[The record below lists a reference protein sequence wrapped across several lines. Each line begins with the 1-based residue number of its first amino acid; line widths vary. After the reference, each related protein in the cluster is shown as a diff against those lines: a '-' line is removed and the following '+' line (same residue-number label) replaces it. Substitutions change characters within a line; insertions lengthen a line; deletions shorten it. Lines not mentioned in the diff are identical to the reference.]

1 MGWRSGND
9 HSAPWPNRLRGGI
22 FLSLK
27 IALLQPILLGGMV
40 FMVLTGRVVPAA
52 PQLGVFAM
60 WALGFR
66 WVLIDQRQRCPVCLR
81 LLTNPVRIGTP
92 SQTFLEWYGAES
104 ICSRGHGLL
113 HISEISSS
121 YSEDPEWL
129 SLDDSW
135 RGLFSEAAGARQ
147 R

>member
-1 MGWRSGND
+1 
-9 HSAPWPNRLRGGI
+9 
-22 FLSLK
+22 
-27 IALLQPILLGGMV
+27 
-40 FMVLTGRVVPAA
+40 
-52 PQLGVFAM
+52 
-60 WALGFR
+60 
-66 WVLIDQRQRCPVCLR
+66 

-92 SQTFLEWYGAES
+92 SQTFLGWYGAES

-121 YSEDPEWL
+121 YSETPEWL

-135 RGLFSEAAGARQ
+135 SDLFSEAAGVRQ